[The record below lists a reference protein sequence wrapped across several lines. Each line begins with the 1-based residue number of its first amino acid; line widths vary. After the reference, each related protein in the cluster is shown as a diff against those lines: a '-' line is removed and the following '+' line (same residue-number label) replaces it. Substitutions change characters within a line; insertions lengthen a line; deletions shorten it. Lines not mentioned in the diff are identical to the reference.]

1 MKKKN
6 VLMLFFIGI
15 SLVSFS
21 QKLSLNESTN
31 FYEFSKVVEV
41 ENDSINKKFTKR
53 FKQLNLEDIEISEK
67 SIKGIGVTSDLVF
80 GIPVVI
86 RYIVKVEFKEKK
98 YKLTLTNFLLED
110 QRGKHPL
117 EGMKSFKKRWIKKI
131 NKKLPEIISN
141 IENLNTKE
149 EEW

>member
-1 MKKKN
+1 ML
-6 VLMLFFIGI
+6 VLLGI
-15 SLVSFS
+15 SLASFS

-31 FYEFSKVVEV
+31 FYEFSKIVKT
-41 ENDSINKKFTKR
+41 NDGKIKEKFIKR
-53 FKQLNLEDIEISEK
+53 FKQINLEDIESSEK
-67 SIKGIGVTSDLVF
+67 SIKGTGVTSHLAS
-80 GIPVVI
+80 GIPI
-86 RYIVKVEFKEKK
+86 AIMYLVKVDFKEKK

-117 EGMKSFKKRWIKKI
+117 EGMRSYKKRWIKKI